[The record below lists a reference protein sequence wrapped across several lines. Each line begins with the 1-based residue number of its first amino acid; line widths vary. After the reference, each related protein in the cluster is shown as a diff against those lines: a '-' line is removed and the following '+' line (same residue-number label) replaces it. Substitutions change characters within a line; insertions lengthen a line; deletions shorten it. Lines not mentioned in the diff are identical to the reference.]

1 MVFLQHFAPVLTIII
16 YMSFSYKIIHK
27 YSVGNQEQLTKTNK
41 EVTSRRTTTYIYSYI
56 YIYIYI
62 YIHTHKYIHLV
73 YIVVLN
79 FLVLYVLIGKK
90 TSFVVLKNKA
100 VL

>member
-1 MVFLQHFAPVLTIII
+1 MVFLQHFAPSSHNYYI

-27 YSVGNQEQLTKTNK
+27 YSVGNQEQLTRTNK

-62 YIHTHKYIHLV
+62 YIHTQIYTFSIYSSFK
-73 YIVVLN
+73 N
-79 FLVLYVLIGKK
+79 FLVLYVLIWE
-90 TSFVVLKNKA
+90 KNIFRRSEK
-100 VL
+100 